1 MYICNLSYKLDILMA
16 QDIFLG
22 DLVLV
27 WIVGCFVVMAS
38 NVGLSLLDS
47 YQNTVMAQDFDQN
60 KLKLYF
66 TWTIS
71 NSQAIS

>member
-1 MYICNLSYKLDILMA
+1 MA

>member
-27 WIVGCFVVMAS
+27 WMVGCFVVMAS